1 LDNPSETEHT
11 ALSISGRRTGKMLHH
26 EKHYQQ
32 VPFGMYGKML
42 AHKPLNGFILISS
55 TRQRYE

>member
-11 ALSISGRRTGKMLHH
+11 ALSISGCRTGKMLHH

-32 VPFGMYGKML
+32 VPFGMYGKNVGTQTFEWFYL
-42 AHKPLNGFILISS
+42 DFINEAKI
-55 TRQRYE
+55 